1 MKILGFFL
9 FVFCMACAN
18 AHADEVKIELNPPKP
33 VAGEMFQAFFRIF
46 SDSDSEP
53 VINFSPFRLEVV
65 GKNNYGV
72 KTSTVYMNGKFTTS
86 REMTIIY
93 DLVASQPGIAG
104 IRDINIQVGS
114 KTIRH
119 PSMTFNILKEPE
131 VAADVFVMTDVPKK
145 MIFLG
150 EGIVVRYFLYSK
162 VPVTNLDIKKYPKL
176 NNFLKRFLQE
186 PDRSERVNVDG
197 EPYIRTQIYAAK
209 LFPEKTGELKIDP
222 LHLSATVINSR
233 GGDPFGSFGLGR
245 ESRVKS
251 VSSESIKIEVRPL
264 PIEGKDEFF
273 TGLVGKHDFDLQINS
288 SRFIVNEPLEVKLS
302 VSGGGALENMEAPTI
317 LKHEGL
323 EEFESNGDLKITDAD
338 QAIKTFDYTFLPKMN
353 LKIPASN
360 LKLTYFDPDSMKYVP
375 VQLPLN
381 EIVVAG
387 GSKEEGRESPK
398 PKNDEPQKNNI
409 SLPQVP
415 ASLSGPL
422 LEGVKSWRSYLGYLN
437 FLLSALAIIIAL
449 GIIIKK
455 EKLPSF
461 SSNKIPASFKKGQFH
476 LGEFTQWMTP
486 LISQTGKSPLSLI
499 KESSLS
505 QETKNYFVAL
515 LDSNDLKDYSHL
527 KSQLKF
533 TYRSDSFKELDRY
546 IQSVKNEDTNQSA

>member
-1 MKILGFFL
+1 MKILTVFL
-9 FVFCMACAN
+9 FIFCMMF
-18 AHADEVKIELNPPKP
+18 AHADEVKIELNPSKP

-53 VINFSPFRLEVV
+53 VINFSPLRLEVV

-104 IRDINIQVGS
+104 IRDITIQVGS

-131 VAADVFVMTDVPKK
+131 VAADVFVMSDVPKK

-222 LHLSATVINSR
+222 LHLSATIINSR

-264 PIEGKDEFF
+264 PTEGKDEHF

-288 SRFIVNEPLEVKLS
+288 SRFIVNEPLELKLT
-302 VSGGGALENMEAPTI
+302 VTGGGALENMESPII
-317 LKHEGL
+317 LKHDGL
-323 EEFESNGDLKITDAD
+323 EEFESNGDLKIMDAD
-338 QAIKTFDYTFLPKMN
+338 QATKTFDYTFLPKTN

-360 LKLTYFDPDSMKYVP
+360 LKLTYFDPDSMKYIA

-387 GSKEEGRESPK
+387 GTKEESKETPRPTSNGPEENK
-398 PKNDEPQKNNI
+398 I
-409 SLPQVP
+409 SIPQVP
-415 ASLSGPL
+415 VSLSGPI
-422 LEGVKSWRSYLGYLN
+422 LEGAKSWKSYLGYFN
-437 FLLSALAIIIAL
+437 FILSTLAIIIAL
-449 GIIIKK
+449 GVIIKK

-461 SSNKIPASFKKGQFH
+461 GSHKIPASFKKGQFK
-476 LGEFTQWMTP
+476 LGEFTQWISP
-486 LISQTGKSPLSLI
+486 LISQTGKTPLSLI
-499 KESSLS
+499 KESGLS
-505 QETKNYFVAL
+505 EESKNYFIAL

-527 KSQLKF
+527 KTQLKF
-533 TYRSDSFKELDRY
+533 TYHSNSFKELDRY